1 MEFGTLLPVPIRS
14 VWQGEATD
22 FTPWLAQHLDVLME
36 PLGLELQLL
45 ETEASAGDFSADI
58 VAQDISSN
66 AKIVIEN
73 QFGSTDHRHLG
84 QIITYASSLGAGT
97 VIWIAETIRPE
108 HKGAIDFL
116 NQNLK
121 ESLRLF
127 ALEVKLFKV
136 DDSKPVYQFQV
147 VCSPTPKEAGVIK
160 DTPEMSE
167 QRARYR
173 TFFQALIDDLRTKY
187 QFTKA
192 RAGQAQSWYTFA
204 SENSKV
210 YRYSASF
217 AAGERIRTEVYID
230 WEDKAKNELI
240 FDVLLE
246 NRAEIEREFG
256 AELQWE
262 RLENKRACRVARYRD
277 GDIDVDTE
285 TLDSIRTWMIE
296 QLLTFKR
303 VFPARFDAALK
314 MVQGQ

>member
-45 ETEASAGDFSADI
+45 EMEASAGDFSADI

-136 DDSKPVYQFQV
+136 DDSRPVYQFQV
-147 VCSPTPKEAGVIK
+147 VCSPTPKEAGAIK

-173 TFFQALIDDLRTKY
+173 TFFQALIDELRTKY

-230 WEDKAKNELI
+230 WEDKAKNEQI
-240 FDVLLE
+240 FDALFE
-246 NRAEIEREFG
+246 NREEIEREFG

-262 RLENKRACRVARYRD
+262 RLENKKACRIARYRE

-303 VFPARFDAALK
+303 VFPARFEAALK
-314 MVQGQ
+314 VVQGH